1 MCRILI
7 VIPILLLA
15 INAASASTEANS
27 SRVNRS
33 IIEYSSMQETI
44 YDKLPQAE
52 QDLLAHVWGVSR
64 KEYSHYLWLM
74 KNTENGIYYAD
85 KNLDPTWILAI
96 NATSSTERRKYTIQ
110 AIKNERTRLAKL
122 LAFQQEFN
130 RLQYELYPNET
141 PIALPNI
148 KVNNRKPT
156 ILLQKNDMLL
166 YFTALNN
173 DLTTSLYQL
182 IPLVQ
187 MRPGVRLNIY
197 LVGNNLKDTEIQ
209 HWATQHHIPI
219 ELVKQGI
226 ITLNHDKGHFNR
238 LTQGKV
244 SLPFTVINHNGQFQ
258 AVDLNMLGEKQ

>member
-1 MCRILI
+1 MWRIVI

-15 INAASASTEANS
+15 VDVASASTEAILRGIDRSRIENS
-27 SRVNRS
+27 T
-33 IIEYSSMQETI
+33 MQETI
-44 YDKLPQAE
+44 YDKLPQTE
-52 QDLLAHVWGVSR
+52 QELLAHVWGVSR

-74 KNTENGIYYAD
+74 RNTENGIYYAD

-96 NATSSTERRKYTIQ
+96 NATSSSERKKYTIQ

-156 ILLQKNDMLL
+156 ILLQKNDIFL

-173 DLTTSLYQL
+173 DLTNSLYQL

-187 MRPGVRLNIY
+187 MKPGVRLNIY

-209 HWATQHHIPI
+209 HWATQHHIPV

-226 ITLNHDKGHFNR
+226 ITLNHDRGHFNK

-244 SLPFTVINHNGQFQ
+244 SLPFTVLNHDGQFQ